1 MNLNIPNVANLL
13 LDNKRWWQAMARKQ
27 KTEPVRY
34 AMEWPKGLCMVRTP
48 VNPTVSAVCA
58 ALRSLVG
65 QLEKY
70 PGTYLVTGLP
80 DEIRLQVNEEEGK
93 QEG

>member
-1 MNLNIPNVANLL
+1 
-13 LDNKRWWQAMARKQ
+13 MARKPSRKQ
-27 KTEPVRY
+27 KAEPVRY
-34 AMEWPKGLCMVRTP
+34 AMEWPKGLCMVKTP
-48 VNPTVSAVCA
+48 VIPTVSAVRA
-58 ALRSLVG
+58 TLRSLLG